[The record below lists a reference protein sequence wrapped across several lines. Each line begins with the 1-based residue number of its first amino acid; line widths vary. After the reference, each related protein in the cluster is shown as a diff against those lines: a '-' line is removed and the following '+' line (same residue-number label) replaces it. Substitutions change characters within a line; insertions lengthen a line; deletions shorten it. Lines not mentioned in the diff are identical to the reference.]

1 MTEITKEASTAAVG
15 ALEREKRLE
24 GITITTYRRRV
35 RPSDV
40 ISYILL
46 ILFITFMFIPILL
59 MISMSLR
66 PTAMIYADFW
76 GLPIPPYF
84 KNYAITLFELLPPLG
99 RTLTVYAVG
108 IVGILFFASIAAFA
122 FARMRFP
129 GSEALFYLMVLVVM
143 MIPGV
148 VVLTPHFVL
157 ATRFGLKGKL
167 WGLAVTYIMGGQAF
181 AIFLISTFFRSQPEE
196 IFESARVDGANDW
209 QTLWSIAMPLA
220 RPILVTLAIMNF
232 LGIFGDL
239 IWPSL
244 MLRAE
249 NKTLMVALLNYNPL
263 VEGELARPRLG
274 PITAAYVFSSIPP
287 LILFIIGMRYY
298 IAGLTSGAIKA

>member
-1 MTEITKEASTAAVG
+1 MSEGPSQVYVAPVRAVR
-15 ALEREKRLE
+15 ADADQAIAKRPAGRL
-24 GITITTYRRRV
+24 RW
-35 RPSDV
+35 SDV
-40 ISYILL
+40 PGYALLAIILVL
-46 ILFITFMFIPILL
+46 MFVPILL

-66 PTAMIYADFW
+66 RTTLIYADFW
-76 GLPIPPYF
+76 GLPFPPYWE
-84 KNYAITLFELLPPLG
+84 NYAITLFELLPPLG
-99 RTLTVYAVG
+99 RTLQVYVLSV
-108 IVGILFFASIAAFA
+108 IGILLFACIAAYA
-122 FARMRFP
+122 FARMHFP
-129 GSEALFYLMVLVVM
+129 GSELLFYVMVLVVM

-148 VVLTPHFVL
+148 VTLTPSFVL
-157 ATRFGLKGKL
+157 ASRLGLKGRL
-167 WGLAVTYIMGGQAF
+167 WGLGVTYVAGGQAF
-181 AIFLISTFFRSQPEE
+181 AIFLLTTFFRSQPEE
-196 IFESARVDGANDW
+196 MFESARVDGANEW
-209 QTLWSIAMPLA
+209 QTLWALAVPLA

-287 LILFIIGMRYY
+287 LILFIVGMRYY
-298 IAGLTSGAIKA
+298 IAGLTSGAIKG

>member
-1 MTEITKEASTAAVG
+1 MSEGSSKVYVAPVRAVR
-15 ALEREKRLE
+15 ADVEETIAKRPGGRL
-24 GITITTYRRRV
+24 RW
-35 RPSDV
+35 SDV
-40 ISYILL
+40 PAYALLGIILL
-46 ILFITFMFIPILL
+46 LMFVPILL

-66 PTAMIYADFW
+66 RTTLIYADFW
-76 GLPIPPYF
+76 GLPFPPYWE
-84 KNYAITLFELLPPLG
+84 NYAITLLQLLPPLG
-99 RTLTVYAVG
+99 RTLLVYAVSV
-108 IVGILFFASIAAFA
+108 VGILLFACIAAYA

-129 GSEALFYLMVLVVM
+129 GSEILFYVMVLVVM

-148 VVLTPHFVL
+148 VTLTPSFVL
-157 ATRFGLKGKL
+157 ATRLGLKGHL
-167 WGLAVTYIMGGQAF
+167 WGLGITYVAGGQAF
-181 AIFLISTFFRSQPEE
+181 AIFLLTTFFRSQPEE
-196 IFESARVDGANDW
+196 MFESARVDGANEW
-209 QTLWSIAMPLA
+209 QTLWSIAVPLA

-244 MLRAE
+244 MLRAD

-298 IAGLTSGAIKA
+298 IAGLTSGAIKG